1 MAKAQD
7 DRVSLTIKLSPADY
21 MMLRDFCTRRT
32 LKQKRRYTHQ
42 QAVVDA
48 LRRMAAAR
56 KPRTAPGASARA
68 E

>member
-21 MMLRDFCTRRT
+21 TMLRDFCTRRT

-48 LRRMAAAR
+48 LRRMAAR
-56 KPRTAPGASARA
+56 RTPKAVTGV
-68 E
+68 